1 MQDTEQ
7 PKSHSKIESS
17 RESTEEQKLR
27 ASDDETLYHFVDTIA
42 IVQDIYK
49 EEIFEVVEVPEKA
62 WGKRLMKW
70 IRSKF
75 KKGK

>member
-49 EEIFEVVEVPEKA
+49 EA